1 MKPYS
6 TLVKCLVVWLFLHL
20 MASTEVVS
28 RQMEDVI
35 YLKDGSIIRGVIIEQ
50 VPGVRVKIQTRG
62 ENIFVYLPE
71 QIDKIME
78 EPMAKKSGRKNSEFA
93 LGLSL
98 VVGGAGIDG
107 VGQVYNGDVG
117 KGFGFLAWCIGSWS
131 LIIAGMEDN
140 VGYYPPDVDGDDGL
154 VVLGLGSR
162 IGCYIT
168 ASVDAYRSA
177 KRKNEEGGYGKL
189 PGSGTQE
196 HPILDIGLGKHGEI
210 LVAFRHTF

>member
-1 MKPYS
+1 MKPCS
-6 TLVKCLVVWLFLHL
+6 VLILCLVVWLFLHL
-20 MASTEVVS
+20 MVSTEAVS
-28 RQMEDVI
+28 QQMEDVI

-117 KGFGFLAWCIGSWS
+117 KGFGFLALCIGSWS
-131 LIIAGMEDN
+131 LITAGIEDN
-140 VGYYPPDVDGDDGL
+140 VGYGDVDDDDGL
-154 VVLGLGSR
+154 AVLGVVSR

-168 ASVDAYRSA
+168 AAVDAYRSA

-189 PGSGTQE
+189 PGSGAQE